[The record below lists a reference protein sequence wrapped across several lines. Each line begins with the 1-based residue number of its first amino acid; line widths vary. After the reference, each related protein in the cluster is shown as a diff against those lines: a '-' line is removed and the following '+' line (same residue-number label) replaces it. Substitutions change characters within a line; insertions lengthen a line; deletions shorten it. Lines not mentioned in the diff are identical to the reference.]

1 MGGGRFGGLVGETWA
16 ARDTWPIS
24 FFASKTR
31 CGCSR
36 GDDDD
41 DDDHQTHYHRS
52 SSHPDDDDDDEQVEL
67 NPSIPL

>member
-41 DDDHQTHYHRS
+41 DDDPRERDLGLGRPVLHTTIRCCYR
-52 SSHPDDDDDDEQVEL
+52 
-67 NPSIPL
+67 